1 MKAVERSFKELTSFF
16 QGIGAAD
23 LDHTETTYLAH
34 AIRVYQDLK
43 KWGCN
48 EEVCRAGMFHSIYG
62 TEKFQRFT
70 FPLERR
76 GEIRELIGERAE
88 WLTYLYCAVLRASI
102 DPNLERE
109 EGPFVIEDRIEGKE
123 VELTREDFDALV
135 RVHLCDWLEQVSRS
149 EEWTYRRDAYRKMA
163 EWMGGE
169 GLKSFEEVYSG
180 K

>member
-76 GEIRELIGERAE
+76 GEIRELIGADSLGYLSLNGLRHCGETLKHGSCDACFSNEYPVAIGDEEPRPQLSLFRSVEAE
-88 WLTYLYCAVLRASI
+88 
-102 DPNLERE
+102 D
-109 EGPFVIEDRIEGKE
+109 D
-123 VELTREDFDALV
+123 
-135 RVHLCDWLEQVSRS
+135 
-149 EEWTYRRDAYRKMA
+149 
-163 EWMGGE
+163 
-169 GLKSFEEVYSG
+169 
-180 K
+180 